1 MTEELGGDLIAEP
14 PGEPVLHS
22 LAEFGELIVGACDR
36 VGARSIVEVGCE
48 WGLTTSLLAEWA
60 RSNAA
65 LLHCVEPYPTPE
77 FRRVVDRHPATRL
90 VDMPS
95 PDALVSVPAGDIY
108 LLDGDHNYWTVS
120 RELELIDEA
129 ATRSQ
134 RSPVLFLHD
143 SGWPWGRRDI
153 YYDPKRLPPDAV
165 HPYTYDQGV
174 VPDSVE
180 VREGGFRSG
189 GLYAIA
195 RHEGGPSNG
204 VQSAVDDFLA
214 HRPRYHSW
222 FIPSVFGV
230 SVLVP
235 HDQTWSA
242 SVAELVEQWASHPL
256 LARLERNRVE
266 LFLRV
271 LELLETVQR
280 EQQERSLLEARLDA
294 TDREL
299 TSARQRLHRVER
311 ELDQLASSR
320 WVRTL
325 AAVEAPVRR
334 MRPGLGSV
342 RDRLLGVGNTAR
354 EEPSEDATAP

>member
-1 MTEELGGDLIAEP
+1 MTDELGGDLIEEP

-22 LAEFGELIVGACDR
+22 LAEFGELIIGVCDG

-48 WGLTTSLLAEWA
+48 WGRTTSLLAEWA

-65 LLHCVEPYPTPE
+65 QLHCVEPYPTPE

-90 VDMPS
+90 VEEPS
-95 PDALVSVPAGDIY
+95 PDALVSAPASDIY
-108 LLDGDHNYWTVS
+108 LLDGDHNYWTVL
-120 RELELIDEA
+120 RELELIDQA
-129 ATRSQ
+129 AQGSQ
-134 RSPVLFLHD
+134 RAPVVFLHD

-153 YYDPKRLPPDAV
+153 YYDPGRLPPDAV
-165 HPYTYDQGV
+165 HPYTYEQGV
-174 VPDSVE
+174 VPDSEE
-180 VREGGFRSG
+180 VLEGGFRSG

-195 RHEGGPSNG
+195 RREGGPSNG
-204 VQSAVDDFLA
+204 VQTAVDDFLA
-214 HRPRYHSW
+214 RRPRYRSW

-242 SVAELVEQWASHPL
+242 PVADLVEQWASHPL

-271 LELLETVQR
+271 LELIETVQR
-280 EQQERSLLEARLDA
+280 GEQGRLLLEARLDA
-294 TDREL
+294 TNREL
-299 TSARQRLHRVER
+299 TSARERLHEVER
-311 ELDQLASSR
+311 ELDQLAASR

-325 AAVEAPVRR
+325 ATIEAPVRR
-334 MRPGLGSV
+334 IRPGLGSV
-342 RDRLLGVGNTAR
+342 RDRLLGVGDTAR
-354 EEPSEDATAP
+354 VEPSDDAASR